1 MYKEFESFVKLKHPN
16 FVFRKRQK
24 EVIEDII
31 RSYEKNQNGVYLLDA
46 PTGSGKSIIAML
58 FAQFMASKDKNGYIL
73 TSDLSLHDQYARDFD
88 SLKLN
93 HWGLIKGV
101 DNYECSLNLQKFSIG
116 ECKNKGLSYQE
127 AAKLNCYKN
136 CGYFQ
141 AREKAIESN
150 VALLTYSYALIQR
163 NYVEDKMQ
171 NGSPFEQRD
180 FVVCDEAHKVVDIV
194 QGHFSPRI
202 SRNTHEVLVKL
213 QANLNGI
220 GFTDALINIEKLKE
234 LVEAILLEE
243 NKDVLLSYL
252 KRVMAIIGKALS
264 YRDNVSKRAKELFGE
279 HQVPKEWQ
287 NTFKGFDHCKDV
299 HCKIEDY
306 IEIIEKSGLDY
317 MIKNPISPD
326 EVVFNCL
333 DEHYLMKKH
342 FFSKF
347 GFVLMMTATMGS
359 KKDFEKGLGIKNAF
373 YHKMESTFD
382 YSKSPIHYYPSRR
395 MSMKDMPNNF
405 DWLVKKVSDILEFHP
420 NESGVIHSGS
430 YELANRIYQ
439 KLDRQKKHR
448 VMLYKGTEEKTTA
461 LNSFVEKPGHLIMGP
476 SLLEGLNLDGEKSRL
491 QIFVKVPY
499 PNIGDR
505 YVSAKMKYSREW
517 YTWKAC
523 TSILQGI
530 GRSVRSENDWAVTY
544 FLDGC
549 LTDLLMGSSDNFP
562 EEFVSRIKICET

>member
-1 MYKEFESFVKLKHPN
+1 MYTEFEAFVKLKHPD
-16 FVFRKRQK
+16 FKFRKGQK

-31 RSYEKNQNGVYLLDA
+31 KAYEKQPKGVYLLDA

-58 FAQFMASKDKNGYIL
+58 FAQFLASKEKKGYIL
-73 TSDLSLHDQYARDFD
+73 TSDISLHEQYAKDFD
-88 SLKLN
+88 RLNLN

-116 ECKNKGLSYQE
+116 ECKNKGLSYQD
-127 AAKLNCYKN
+127 AAKLNCYKT

-141 AREKAIESN
+141 AREKALGAN

-163 NYVEDKMQ
+163 NYVEDKMP

-180 FVVCDEAHKVVDIV
+180 FVVCDEAHKVLEIV
-194 QGHFSPRI
+194 QSHFSPRI
-202 SRNTHEVLVKL
+202 SRNTHEILVKL
-213 QANLNGI
+213 QSNLNSI
-220 GFTDALINIEKLKE
+220 GFNEALINIEKLKE
-234 LVEAILLEE
+234 LVEAILLDE
-243 NKDVLLSYL
+243 NKDSLLSYL

-264 YRDNVSKRAKELFGE
+264 YRDEVTKRAKELFGE
-279 HQVPKEWQ
+279 RPVPKEWQ

-317 MIKNPISPD
+317 MIKNPTSED

-342 FFSKF
+342 FFSRF

-359 KKDFEKGLGIKNAF
+359 KKDFESSLGIKNSK

-382 YSKSPIHYYPSRR
+382 YSKSPIYYYPNRR

-405 DWLVKKVSDILEFHP
+405 EWLVKKVSDILDVYP

-439 KLDRQKKHR
+439 RLDRKRKSR
-448 VMLYKGTEEKTTA
+448 VMLYKGTEEKTAA
-461 LNSFVEKPGHLIMGP
+461 LSNFIDKPGHVIMGP
-476 SLLEGLNLDGEKSRL
+476 SLLEGLNLDGDKSRL

-499 PNIGDR
+499 PNLGDK

-517 YTWKAC
+517 YTWKTC

-530 GRSVRSENDWAVTY
+530 GRSIRNEEDWAVTY

-562 EEFVSRIKICET
+562 EEFISRIDIKD